1 MSGGT
6 RSRSPATAAERLPA
20 HVSLPVIFGVAF
32 ATGFSGAVM
41 PGPLLAVVVRETIR
55 VGWSAGP
62 IMMIGHGVLELVA
75 VVLLVTGLI
84 RFARSRQLR
93 GAIGLLGGGVLLF
106 LGFQTLLMPGD
117 AEALRAAAAGQSGG
131 GWGWLI
137 GLGALMSMAN
147 PYWWLWWAS
156 IGVAHTGWAVQR
168 GRAGGG
174 TYFVGHILSD
184 FIWYSVISI
193 GLGTGRTLFSA
204 GALRAIYLV
213 CGVFLVGLGAV
224 FLGASIRGLV
234 SREPRA
240 TA

>member
-1 MSGGT
+1 MSGGQQG
-6 RSRSPATAAERLPA
+6 RPRGAAGKRLPTHA
-20 HVSLPVIFGVAF
+20 SLPVIFGVALV
-32 ATGFSGAVM
+32 TGFSGAVM
-41 PGPLLAVVVRETIR
+41 PGPLLGMVVRETMR

-84 RFARSRQLR
+84 RFARSRQVR
-93 GAIGLLGGGVLLF
+93 GAIGLLGGAVLLF
-106 LGFQTLLMPGD
+106 LGYQTLMMPGD
-117 AEALRAAAAGQSGG
+117 PEALRAAAAGQSGS
-131 GWGWLI
+131 GWQWLI

-193 GLGTGRTLFSA
+193 GLGTGRALFSA
-204 GALRAIYLV
+204 GALRGIYVV
-213 CGVFLVGLGAV
+213 CAVFLVGLGAL
-224 FLGASIRGLV
+224 FLGAGVRGLLN
-234 SREPRA
+234 RERPA
-240 TA
+240 AA

>member
-1 MSGGT
+1 MGSRDSG
-6 RSRSPATAAERLPA
+6 SRLPVHA
-20 HVSLPVIFGVAF
+20 TLPVIFGVAL

-41 PGPLLAVVVRETIR
+41 PGPLLGVVVRETMR

-84 RFARSRQLR
+84 RFARSRQVR
-93 GAIGLLGGGVLLF
+93 GAIGLLGGGVLLL
-106 LGFQTLLMPGD
+106 LGYQTLLMPGD

-137 GLGALMSMAN
+137 ALGALMSMAN

-184 FIWYSVISI
+184 FIWYSAVSI
-193 GLGTGRTLFSA
+193 GLGTGRALFSA
-204 GALRAIYLV
+204 GALRGMYVV
-213 CGVFLVGLGAV
+213 CGVFLVGLGAL
-224 FLGASIRGLV
+224 FLGAGVRGLLN
-234 SREPRA
+234 RERPA
-240 TA
+240 AA